1 MIYPP
6 QEVSCYE
13 LKEFIKK
20 YNPKTLEF
28 NVFQLEDFYSK
39 LLGLPFKPS
48 FKEYLINGYQKLSFD
63 GITIHL
69 I

>member
-48 FKEYLINGYQKLSFD
+48 FKE
-63 GITIHL
+63 
-69 I
+69 